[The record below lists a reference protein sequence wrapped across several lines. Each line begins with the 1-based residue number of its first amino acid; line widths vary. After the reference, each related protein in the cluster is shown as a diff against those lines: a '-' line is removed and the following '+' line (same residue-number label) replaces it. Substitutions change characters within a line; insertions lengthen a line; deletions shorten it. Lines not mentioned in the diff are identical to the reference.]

1 MKGWSGANK
10 EEGGGKEGSYQKRV
24 KHWRRFR
31 LKREGRQQRGRERR
45 RWEEEEEDGDLFQG
59 KVESERGRGKV
70 EGWAAGI
77 LQPRILLQSHGQVSF
92 FILEWGGGE
101 GGGKSGAGGLDG

>member
-10 EEGGGKEGSYQKRV
+10 EQGGGKEGFYQKRV
-24 KHWRRFR
+24 KHWRRFS
-31 LKREGRQQRGRERR
+31 LKREGRQQRGKERR
-45 RWEEEEEDGDLFQG
+45 RREEEDGDLFQG

-77 LQPRILLQSHGQVSF
+77 LRPRILLQSHGQVSF

-101 GGGKSGAGGLDG
+101 GRGSGAGVGGLDV